1 MEIEVSFKD
10 YIPNLYSM
18 YRLIGLIKDN
28 NYKKGKQLKTSN
40 KDHKVIQPEVKTPKE
55 QKSPEKIDPAC
66 YFL

>member
-28 NYKKGKQLKTSN
+28 NYKKGKLPKTATHE
-40 KDHKVIQPEVKTPKE
+40 DKVIQPQIEAPKD
-55 QKSPEKIDPAC
+55 QKSPEKIDTSC